1 MSVLQIK
8 EQIDNHKLISFDFY
22 DTLCYRIMPE
32 PEVVFDLVGL
42 KHRIPDFRAL
52 RQQAQTLAFQRM
64 LAAGRKEIT
73 LADIYDGIQV
83 GGSSREELLESE
95 LAFERALTRP
105 SAAACALFE
114 YAKAAGKRVVVVSD
128 MYLPGYFIAGL
139 CRDFGLDA
147 ERVFVSSDCNATKR
161 DTGEL
166 YHQVAA
172 AMGVAPADI
181 AHIGDNYVSDVQR
194 AQSRG
199 LTGIHYCPVDIRHR
213 YLAHT
218 PVTAVLEE
226 LLKLEVKQHGGADPL
241 EAAGL
246 YCGAVGLLAFSRW
259 LRAISAKDTLDL
271 LCLVSRDGHLL
282 HQVFAEE
289 QIDAPYVYMHGSR
302 VAYTLAQINE
312 HNFEAHLDFLISG
325 SDYFSVDDYFAR
337 IGLPSPSDEA
347 VLAAGL
353 TRDIMIT
360 PELHDHARHLL
371 RLHKKQ
377 IVRHAYN
384 TRSGLYRYLLELGV
398 RDGMRLGFVDIGWS
412 GTTQDAFE
420 AAIKSMFDVEVIG
433 YYFCLADT
441 PSRRAR
447 GERLQMKA
455 LLDASFCDPA
465 WLAEIYNNRVPV
477 EMFFS
482 APEGATVGYDGG
494 AYYGERAASPVTVV
508 KDECRGLNYDIEQV
522 VARIN
527 AGSLAGYRKASAL
540 LATLELEV
548 SPEELARL
556 FVAIILN
563 PPHSLAASL
572 GWINNFDN
580 WASTANYH
588 ICIASPDAFPNEGAR
603 AKRDMW
609 PAAYRRLSA

>member
-8 EQIDNHKLISFDFY
+8 EQIDNHKLISFDFFY

-226 LLKLEVKQHGGADPL
+226 LLKLEVKQHGGATRWKRP
-241 EAAGL
+241 ACIAVPSACWRSRAGCARSAPKTRWICFAWCHAMAI
-246 YCGAVGLLAFSRW
+246 YCTR
-259 LRAISAKDTLDL
+259 
-271 LCLVSRDGHLL
+271 CLPKS
-282 HQVFAEE
+282 
-289 QIDAPYVYMHGSR
+289 
-302 VAYTLAQINE
+302 
-312 HNFEAHLDFLISG
+312 
-325 SDYFSVDDYFAR
+325 
-337 IGLPSPSDEA
+337 
-347 VLAAGL
+347 
-353 TRDIMIT
+353 
-360 PELHDHARHLL
+360 
-371 RLHKKQ
+371 
-377 IVRHAYN
+377 
-384 TRSGLYRYLLELGV
+384 
-398 RDGMRLGFVDIGWS
+398 
-412 GTTQDAFE
+412 
-420 AAIKSMFDVEVIG
+420 KSMRPMSICMV
-433 YYFCLADT
+433 
-441 PSRRAR
+441 R
-447 GERLQMKA
+447 A
-455 LLDASFCDPA
+455 LLYP
-465 WLAEIYNNRVPV
+465 
-477 EMFFS
+477 
-482 APEGATVGYDGG
+482 GAD
-494 AYYGERAASPVTVV
+494 
-508 KDECRGLNYDIEQV
+508 Q
-522 VARIN
+522 
-527 AGSLAGYRKASAL
+527 
-540 LATLELEV
+540 
-548 SPEELARL
+548 
-556 FVAIILN
+556 
-563 PPHSLAASL
+563 
-572 GWINNFDN
+572 
-580 WASTANYH
+580 
-588 ICIASPDAFPNEGAR
+588 
-603 AKRDMW
+603 
-609 PAAYRRLSA
+609 